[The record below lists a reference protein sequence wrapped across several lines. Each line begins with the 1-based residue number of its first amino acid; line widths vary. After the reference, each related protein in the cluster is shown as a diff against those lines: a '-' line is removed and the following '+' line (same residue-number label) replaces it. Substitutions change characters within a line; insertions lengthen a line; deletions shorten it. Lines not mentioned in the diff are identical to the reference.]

1 MAIIHFS
8 IEDLKNHPYDTER
21 VLRRFETAI
30 NDTGNTA
37 QANLD
42 AKAKEINDTI
52 AKNKPPVIT
61 PGAGI
66 QVVQT
71 PGHVTIIATGATGA
85 AAGRGAVNFPPYLD
99 GSPSVDVTGDLGYVE
114 IANTSPTTI
123 LNLLNGAI
131 GQTVVLRFLDGNTT
145 VDHTQIRLTG
155 GVDFQSTP
163 NATLVLVQDNER
175 RWDELSRSAP
185 S

>member
-8 IEDLKNHPYDTER
+8 IDDLKNHPYDTER
-21 VLRRFETAI
+21 VLRRFATAI
-30 NDTGNTA
+30 DDTQNTA
-37 QANLD
+37 QKNLD

-52 AKNKPPVIT
+52 AKNKPPVIA
-61 PGAGI
+61 PGPGI

-71 PGHVTIIATGATGA
+71 PGQITIIATGATHA
-85 AAGRGAVNFPPYLD
+85 AAGLGAINRPPYLD
-99 GSPSVDVTGDLGYVE
+99 GSPNVDVTGDLGYVE
-114 IANTSPTTI
+114 ISNARPTTI
-123 LNLLNGAI
+123 SNLINGAV

-155 GVDFQSTP
+155 GVDFISTP
-163 NATLVLVQDNER
+163 NATLVLVQDNGR
-175 RWDELSRSAP
+175 QWDELSRSAP